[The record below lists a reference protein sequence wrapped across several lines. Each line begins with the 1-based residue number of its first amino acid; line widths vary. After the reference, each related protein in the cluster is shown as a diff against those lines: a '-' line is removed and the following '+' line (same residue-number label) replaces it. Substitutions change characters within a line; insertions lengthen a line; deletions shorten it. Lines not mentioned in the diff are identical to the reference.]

1 MSHKSWTFTSYDG
14 GKPVATKT
22 HVDSGQA
29 LAAVRAAIAGEPVL
43 SVVQAEREDAP
54 VELARAA

>member
-1 MSHKSWTFTSYDG
+1 MSYKRWTITTYDD

-22 HVDSGQA
+22 DLDHGQA
-29 LAAVRAAIAGEPVL
+29 LAALRAAIAGEPVL
-43 SVVQAEREDAP
+43 PAVQAEREVAP